1 MTREVLLD
9 IINRQ
14 FQSLRDITDLSERA
28 AGLGIQRRAVVDH
41 YHQDSKVLILLM

>member
-14 FQSLRDITDLSERA
+14 FQSLMDVTDLSERA
-28 AGLGIQRRAVVDH
+28 AGLGISGALW
-41 YHQDSKVLILLM
+41 LIIISRTRKF